1 MSSDRTPPDSF
12 LDALLKWM
20 ASTYGLALLP
30 LIAKLIVTHGPYG
43 AESCLFVLVLG
54 ASGGFEAAFTTKGSW
69 ATRTFLIVTALF
81 SVFYGATGYAELSS
95 GQVFPAI
102 GLLWWAAGVLSLA
115 YLIYKVPLLW
125 ETNG

>member
-1 MSSDRTPPDSF
+1 MREQPESF
-12 LDALLKWM
+12 LDALLKWL

-43 AESCLFVLVLG
+43 AESCLFILVLG
-54 ASGGFEAAFTTKGSW
+54 ASGGFEAAFESGSW
-69 ATRTFLIVTALF
+69 GTRTLLIVTALF

-95 GQVFPAI
+95 GQPFPAA
-102 GLLWWAAGVLSLA
+102 GLLWWTAGVLSVS

-125 ETNG
+125 EKCA